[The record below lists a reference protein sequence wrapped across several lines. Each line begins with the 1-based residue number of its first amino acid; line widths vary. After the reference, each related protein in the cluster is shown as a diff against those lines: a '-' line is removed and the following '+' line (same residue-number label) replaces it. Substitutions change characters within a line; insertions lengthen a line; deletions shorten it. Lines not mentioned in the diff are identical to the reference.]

1 MAAPQ
6 QEFCSLVEMLR
17 KRADA
22 HPGKPA
28 YVFLSDGEHES
39 GSLTYG
45 ELDLK
50 SRVLAAQ
57 LQQEV
62 IPGTRA
68 LLLYPSG
75 LEFITAFFGCLY
87 AGIVAVPLAL
97 PHLVRLNRT
106 LPRLRAIAHDAEA
119 KLVLTTATVGRRM
132 NELIASAP
140 ELAGSRF
147 IATDHVVQ
155 GSAVQWQEPRL
166 ASDAIAFLQYTS
178 GSTSTPRGV
187 VLSHLNIL
195 QNLAYIQQCEGNT
208 EDSRSVSWLPI
219 HHDMGLIEG
228 ILQPAFGGY
237 TAHLMP
243 PVSFLQRPIR
253 WLQAISRYRATIS
266 GGPDFAY
273 ELCTRKI
280 TPEQC
285 RDLDL
290 RCWKVA
296 YNGSEPI
303 RASSMV
309 GFGNKFSSYGFTG
322 HAFRPVYGLAEA
334 TLLVSSGGGDKVP
347 ASITVDAAALARDEV
362 CEISAEDERGITLV
376 GCGVPGAPTRAVIVN
391 PATCKVCRYEEV
403 GEIWVAS
410 PSVARGYWN
419 RQRDTEQT
427 FQATVTDSG
436 EGPFLRTGDLG
447 FLRDNHLFI
456 TGRIKDVIIIRGGKF
471 YPQDIEQTVER
482 THPMIRP
489 GGAAAFSIPSATG
502 ERLVVLAEL
511 DRSMA
516 RGTYADRLGA
526 SALMPPNFDR
536 AVGDLR
542 EAIADQHEIQ
552 VSVIWLLS
560 GGVLPKTTSGK
571 LQRYACRAGFL
582 AGHFE
587 PIVGWPDT
595 CQEHVGPSVSLGE
608 SR

>member
-6 QEFCSLVEMLR
+6 QGFCSLVEMLR
-17 KRADA
+17 ERADA
-22 HPGKPA
+22 HPGKRA
-28 YVFLSDGEHES
+28 YVFLSDGEQES

-50 SRVLAAQ
+50 SRVLAAH

-62 IPGTRA
+62 IPGTHA

-87 AGIVAVPLAL
+87 AGIVAIPLAL

-119 KLVLTTATVGRRM
+119 KLVLTTATVGRRT
-132 NELIASAP
+132 NELIASVP
-140 ELAGSRF
+140 ELAGARF
-147 IATDHVVQ
+147 LATDHVAQ
-155 GSAVQWQEPRL
+155 GSAVHWQEPRL
-166 ASDAIAFLQYTS
+166 APDAIALLQYTS

-195 QNLAYIQQCEGNT
+195 QNLAYIQQSEDNT

-228 ILQPAFGGY
+228 ILQPAFTGY
-237 TAHLMP
+237 TAYLMP

-273 ELCTRKI
+273 DLCTRKI

-303 RASSMV
+303 RASSMA
-309 GFGNKFSSYGFTG
+309 GFVNKFSAYGFTG
-322 HAFRPVYGLAEA
+322 HALRPVYGLAEA
-334 TLLVSSGGGDKVP
+334 TLLVSSGGRSDVP

-362 CEISAEDERGITLV
+362 HEISAEDERGITLV
-376 GCGVPGAPTRAVIVN
+376 GCGVPAPPTRIVIVN
-391 PATCKVCRYEEV
+391 PATRKARSHEEV

-419 RQRDTEQT
+419 RQRDTELT
-427 FQATVTDSG
+427 FQATLTDSG

-447 FLRDNHLFI
+447 FVRGNNLFI
-456 TGRIKDVIIIRGGKF
+456 TGRSKDVIIIRGGKF

-516 RGTYADRLGA
+516 RGTYVDRRGA

-536 AVGDLR
+536 VVGDLR

-552 VSVIWLLS
+552 VSAIWLLS

-587 PIVGWPDT
+587 PIAGWPDT
-595 CQEHVGPSVSLGE
+595 RQEHVGPSVSLGE

>member
-1 MAAPQ
+1 MAEPQ

-17 KRADA
+17 ERAAA

-45 ELDLK
+45 DLDLK
-50 SRVLAAQ
+50 SRVLAAH

-87 AGIVAVPLAL
+87 AGIVAIPLAL
-97 PHLVRLNRT
+97 PHLVKLNRT

-119 KLVLTTATVGRRM
+119 KLVLTTATVGRRT
-132 NELIASAP
+132 NELIASVP
-140 ELAGSRF
+140 ELAGARF
-147 IATDHVVQ
+147 IATDHVAQ
-155 GSAVQWQEPRL
+155 GSAVPWQEPRL
-166 ASDAIAFLQYTS
+166 TPDAIAFLQYTS

-195 QNLAYIQQCEGNT
+195 QNLAYIQQSEDNT

-303 RASSMV
+303 RASSMA
-309 GFGNKFSSYGFTG
+309 GFVNKFSSYGFTG

-334 TLLVSSGGGDKVP
+334 TLLVSSGGGDGAP

-362 CEISAEDERGITLV
+362 REISAEDERGITLV
-376 GCGVPGAPTRAVIVN
+376 GCGVPAAPTRAVIVN
-391 PATCKVCRYEEV
+391 PATRKACSYEEV

-410 PSVARGYWN
+410 PSVAQGYWN
-419 RQRDTEQT
+419 CQRDTEQT
-427 FQATVTDSG
+427 FQAIATDSG
-436 EGPFLRTGDLG
+436 EEPFLRTGDLG
-447 FLRDNHLFI
+447 FLRANNLFI

-489 GGAAAFSIPSATG
+489 CGAAAFSIPSATG

-511 DRSMA
+511 DRRMSRTA
-516 RGTYADRLGA
+516 YADHGGA
-526 SALMPPNFDR
+526 SSMTSCDLGRIM
-536 AVGDLR
+536 GDLR

-552 VSVIWLLS
+552 VSAIWLLS
-560 GGVLPKTTSGK
+560 GGVLSKTTSGK

-587 PIVGWPDT
+587 PLAAWPDT
-595 CQEHVGPSVSLGE
+595 RQEHVSPSVSLEE

>member
-6 QEFCSLVEMLR
+6 QGFCSLVEMLR
-17 KRADA
+17 ERADA
-22 HPGKPA
+22 HPGKRA

-62 IPGTRA
+62 IPGTHA

-87 AGIVAVPLAL
+87 AGVVAIPLA
-97 PHLVRLNRT
+97 PPNLVRPNRI
-106 LPRLRAIAHDAEA
+106 LLRLRAIVQDAEA
-119 KLVLTTATVGRRM
+119 KIVLTTTTVARRA
-132 NELIASAP
+132 NELIASVP
-140 ELAGSRF
+140 ELAGAKF
-147 IATDHVVQ
+147 VATDQ
-155 GSAVQWQEPRL
+155 LDSGSAFRWQEPEL
-166 ASDAIAFLQYTS
+166 APEAIAFLQYTS
-178 GSTSTPRGV
+178 GSTSAPRGV
-187 VLSHLNIL
+187 VLSHSNIIH
-195 QNLAYIQQCEGNT
+195 NLAYIQQCEANT
-208 EDSRSVSWLPI
+208 EDSRSVSWLPM

-228 ILQPAFGGY
+228 VLQPAFGGY
-237 TAHLMP
+237 TAYLMP

-253 WLQAISRYRATIS
+253 WLQAISQYRATIS

-280 TPEQC
+280 PLDQC

-290 RCWKVA
+290 RCWNIA

-303 RASSMV
+303 RASSMA
-309 GFGNKFSSYGFTG
+309 GFVKKFGPYGFTEI
-322 HAFRPVYGLAEA
+322 AFRHVYGLAEA
-334 TLLVSSGGGDKVP
+334 TLLVSSGSSDSVH
-347 ASITVDAAALARDEV
+347 ASMTVDAAALARDEIR
-362 CEISAEDERGITLV
+362 ELSTEDERGITLV
-376 GCGVPGAPTRAVIVN
+376 GCGMPTPPTRVCIVN
-391 PATCKVCRYEEV
+391 PATLTTCRHEEV

-427 FQATVTDSG
+427 FQATATDSG

-447 FLRDNHLFI
+447 FLRGHHLFI

-482 THPMIRP
+482 AHPMIRP
-489 GGAAAFSIPSATG
+489 GGAAAFSISSATG

-516 RGTYADRLGA
+516 RGTYADRLAA

-536 AVGDLR
+536 VVGDLR
-542 EAIADQHEIQ
+542 EAVADQHEIQ
-552 VSVIWLLS
+552 VSAIWLLS

-587 PIVGWPDT
+587 PIAEWPDT
-595 CQEHVGPSVSLGE
+595 RHEHVTPPVPLE
-608 SR
+608 ELR

>member
-1 MAAPQ
+1 MDVSR
-6 QEFCSLVEMLR
+6 QECGSLVEMLR
-17 KRADA
+17 ERAGVHHD
-22 HPGKPA
+22 KCA
-28 YVFLSDGEHES
+28 YVFLSDGEHEA

-45 ELDLK
+45 ELDRR
-50 SRVLAAQ
+50 SRALAAY
-57 LQQEV
+57 LQRDV
-62 IPGTRA
+62 APGTHA

-87 AGIVAVPLAL
+87 AGIVAIPLAL
-97 PHLVRLNRT
+97 PHLARLNRA
-106 LPRLRAIAHDAEA
+106 LPRLRAIAQDAEA
-119 KLVLTTATVGRRM
+119 KLVLTTATVGRRA
-132 NELIASAP
+132 NELIASVP
-140 ELAGSRF
+140 ELAGARF
-147 IATDHVVQ
+147 IATDHVAQ
-155 GSAVQWQEPRL
+155 GSAIQWQEPRL
-166 ASDAIAFLQYTS
+166 APDAIAFLQYTS

-195 QNLAYIQQCEGNT
+195 HNLAYIHQCEDNT
-208 EDSRSVSWLPI
+208 VDSRSVSWLPV

-228 ILQPAFGGY
+228 ILQPAFTGY
-237 TAHLMP
+237 TAYLMP

-253 WLQAISRYRATIS
+253 WLQAISRYRATVS

-290 RCWKVA
+290 RCWKIA

-303 RASSMV
+303 RASSMA
-309 GFGNKFSSYGFTG
+309 GFVNKFSSYGFTG
-322 HAFRPVYGLAEA
+322 HALRPVYGLAEA
-334 TLLVSSGGGDKVP
+334 TLLVSSGSRGGVP
-347 ASITVDAAALARDEV
+347 ASISVDAAALARDEV
-362 CEISAEDERGITLV
+362 REISAEDERGITLV
-376 GCGVPGAPTRAVIVN
+376 GCGVPALPTRIVIVN
-391 PATCKVCRYEEV
+391 PTTRKARSHEEV

-419 RQRDTEQT
+419 RQRDTELT
-427 FQATVTDSG
+427 FQAMLTDSG

-447 FLRDNHLFI
+447 FLKGHNLFC

-482 THPMIRP
+482 THPAIRA
-489 GGAAAFSIPSATG
+489 GSSAAFSVPSATG

-511 DRSMA
+511 DRRMA
-516 RGTYADRLGA
+516 RTAYADHAGA
-526 SALMPPNFDR
+526 SSMTSCDLGRIM
-536 AVGDLR
+536 GDLR
-542 EAIADQHEIQ
+542 EAIADQHEVQ
-552 VSVIWLLS
+552 VSAIWLLS

-582 AGHFE
+582 AGYFE
-587 PIVGWPDT
+587 PIAGWPDT
-595 CQEHVGPSVSLGE
+595 RQEHVSPSVSLEE

>member
-1 MAAPQ
+1 MSAPQ
-6 QEFCSLVEMLR
+6 QGFRSLVEMLR
-17 KRADA
+17 ERADA
-22 HPGKPA
+22 HPGKCA

-39 GSLTYG
+39 GRLTYG

-50 SRVLAAQ
+50 SRVLAAH

-62 IPGTRA
+62 LPGTHA

-87 AGIVAVPLAL
+87 AGVVAIPLAL

-132 NELIASAP
+132 NELIASVP
-140 ELAGSRF
+140 ELVGARF
-147 IATDHVVQ
+147 IATDHVAS

-166 ASDAIAFLQYTS
+166 PPDTIAFLQYTS

-195 QNLAYIQQCEGNT
+195 QNLAYIQQCEDNT
-208 EDSRSVSWLPI
+208 EDSRSVSWLPM

-273 ELCTRKI
+273 DLCTRKI

-303 RASSMV
+303 RASSMA
-309 GFGNKFSSYGFTG
+309 GFVKKFSSYGFTG
-322 HAFRPVYGLAEA
+322 HALRPVYGLAEA
-334 TLLVSSGGGDKVP
+334 TLLVSSGGRGGVP

-362 CEISAEDERGITLV
+362 REISAEDERGITLV
-376 GCGVPGAPTRAVIVN
+376 GCGVPAPPTRIVIVN
-391 PATCKVCRYEEV
+391 PATCKARSHEEV

-419 RQRDTEQT
+419 RQQDTELT
-427 FQATVTDSG
+427 FQATATDSG

-447 FLRDNHLFI
+447 FLRGNNLFI

-482 THPMIRP
+482 THPVIRP

-511 DRSMA
+511 DRRMA
-516 RGTYADRLGA
+516 RTAYADHAGA
-526 SALMPPNFDR
+526 SSMTSCDLGRIM
-536 AVGDLR
+536 GDLR

-552 VSVIWLLS
+552 VSAIWLLS
-560 GGVLPKTTSGK
+560 GGVLSKTTSGK

-587 PIVGWPDT
+587 PIAGWPDT
-595 CQEHVGPSVSLGE
+595 RQEHVSPSVSLEE

>member
-6 QEFCSLVEMLR
+6 QGYCSLVEMLR
-17 KRADA
+17 ERADA
-22 HPGKPA
+22 HPGKCA

-39 GSLTYG
+39 GNLTYG
-45 ELDLK
+45 ELDQK

-97 PHLVRLNRT
+97 PHLVRLSRT

-132 NELIASAP
+132 NELIASVP
-140 ELAGSRF
+140 ELAGARF
-147 IATDHVVQ
+147 IVTDHMAQ
-155 GSAVQWQEPRL
+155 ESAVPWKEPRL

-187 VLSHLNIL
+187 VLSHRNIL
-195 QNLAYIQQCEGNT
+195 QNLAYIQQSEDNT

-253 WLQAISRYRATIS
+253 WLQTISRYRATIS

-273 ELCTRKI
+273 DLCTRKI

-303 RASSMV
+303 RASSMA
-309 GFGNKFSSYGFTG
+309 GFISKFSPYGFAG
-322 HAFRPVYGLAEA
+322 HALRPVYGLAEA
-334 TLLVSSGGGDKVP
+334 TLLVSSGGRGGVP
-347 ASITVDAAALARDEV
+347 ASITVDAAALARDRV
-362 CEISAEDERGITLV
+362 REISAEDERGITLV
-376 GCGVPGAPTRAVIVN
+376 GCGVPASPTRIVIVN
-391 PATCKVCRYEEV
+391 PATCKACSHEEV

-419 RQRDTEQT
+419 RQRDNELT

-447 FLRDNHLFI
+447 FLRDNNLFI

-489 GGAAAFSIPSATG
+489 GGAAAFSIPGATG

-516 RGTYADRLGA
+516 RGTYADRLVA
-526 SALMPPNFDR
+526 SALMPANFDR
-536 AVGDLR
+536 VVGDLR

-552 VSVIWLLS
+552 VSAIWLLS

-582 AGHFE
+582 GGHFE
-587 PIVGWPDT
+587 PIAGWPDT
-595 CQEHVGPSVSLGE
+595 RQEHVSPSVRLE
-608 SR
+608 ELR

>member
-1 MAAPQ
+1 MTAPQ
-6 QEFCSLVEMLR
+6 QGFCSLVEMLR
-17 KRADA
+17 ERADA
-22 HPGKPA
+22 HPDKCA

-39 GSLTYG
+39 GNLTYG

-50 SRVLAAQ
+50 SRVLAAH

-68 LLLYPSG
+68 LLLYSSG

-87 AGIVAVPLAL
+87 AGIVAIPLAL

-132 NELIASAP
+132 NELIASVP
-140 ELAGSRF
+140 ELAEARF
-147 IATDHVVQ
+147 IATDHVVH

-195 QNLAYIQQCEGNT
+195 QNLAYIQQCEDNT

-273 ELCTRKI
+273 DLCTRKI

-303 RASSMV
+303 RANSMA
-309 GFGNKFSSYGFTG
+309 GFVNKFASYGFTG
-322 HAFRPVYGLAEA
+322 HACRPVYGLAEA
-334 TLLVSSGGGDKVP
+334 TLLVSSGGGDRVP

-362 CEISAEDERGITLV
+362 REISAEDERGITLV
-376 GCGVPGAPTRAVIVN
+376 GCGVPAAPTRIVIVN
-391 PATCKVCRYEEV
+391 PATCKARSHEEV

-419 RQRDTEQT
+419 RQRDTELT
-427 FQATVTDSG
+427 FQATLTDSG

-447 FLRDNHLFI
+447 FLRGNSLFI

-482 THPMIRP
+482 AHPMIRP

-516 RGTYADRLGA
+516 RGTYADRLVA
-526 SALMPPNFDR
+526 SALMSPNFDR
-536 AVGDLR
+536 VVGDLR

-552 VSVIWLLS
+552 VSAIWLLS

-587 PIVGWPDT
+587 PIAGWPET
-595 CQEHVGPSVSLGE
+595 RQEHVGPSVSLGE

>member
-1 MAAPQ
+1 M
-6 QEFCSLVEMLR
+6 
-17 KRADA
+17 
-22 HPGKPA
+22 
-28 YVFLSDGEHES
+28 
-39 GSLTYG
+39 
-45 ELDLK
+45 
-50 SRVLAAQ
+50 
-57 LQQEV
+57 
-62 IPGTRA
+62 
-68 LLLYPSG
+68 
-75 LEFITAFFGCLY
+75 
-87 AGIVAVPLAL
+87 
-97 PHLVRLNRT
+97 
-106 LPRLRAIAHDAEA
+106 
-119 KLVLTTATVGRRM
+119 
-132 NELIASAP
+132 
-140 ELAGSRF
+140 
-147 IATDHVVQ
+147 
-155 GSAVQWQEPRL
+155 
-166 ASDAIAFLQYTS
+166 
-178 GSTSTPRGV
+178 
-187 VLSHLNIL
+187 
-195 QNLAYIQQCEGNT
+195 
-208 EDSRSVSWLPI
+208 

-243 PVSFLQRPIR
+243 PASFLQRPIR

-273 ELCTRKI
+273 DLCTRKI

-303 RASSMV
+303 RASSMA
-309 GFGNKFSSYGFTG
+309 GFVNKFSSYGFTG
-322 HAFRPVYGLAEA
+322 HALRPVYGLAEA
-334 TLLVSSGGGDKVP
+334 TLLVSSGGRGGVP

-362 CEISAEDERGITLV
+362 REISAEDERGITLV
-376 GCGVPGAPTRAVIVN
+376 GCGVPAPPTRIVIVN
-391 PATCKVCRYEEV
+391 PATCKARSHEEV

-419 RQRDTEQT
+419 RQQDTELT
-427 FQATVTDSG
+427 FQATATDSG

-447 FLRDNHLFI
+447 FLRGNNLFI

-482 THPMIRP
+482 THPVIRP

-511 DRSMA
+511 DRRMA
-516 RGTYADRLGA
+516 RTAYADHAGA
-526 SALMPPNFDR
+526 SSMTSCDLGRIM
-536 AVGDLR
+536 GDLR

-552 VSVIWLLS
+552 VSAIWLLS
-560 GGVLPKTTSGK
+560 GGVLSKTTSGK

-587 PIVGWPDT
+587 PIAGWPDT
-595 CQEHVGPSVSLGE
+595 RQEHVSPSVSPEE

>member
-1 MAAPQ
+1 MSAPQ
-6 QEFCSLVEMLR
+6 QGFRSLVEMLR
-17 KRADA
+17 ERADA
-22 HPGKPA
+22 HPGKCA

-39 GSLTYG
+39 GRLTYG

-50 SRVLAAQ
+50 SRVLAAH

-62 IPGTRA
+62 LPGTHA

-87 AGIVAVPLAL
+87 AGVVAIPLAL

-119 KLVLTTATVGRRM
+119 KLVLTTATVERRM
-132 NELIASAP
+132 NELIASVP
-140 ELAGSRF
+140 ELVGARF
-147 IATDHVVQ
+147 IATDHVAP

-166 ASDAIAFLQYTS
+166 APAIAFLQYTS

-195 QNLAYIQQCEGNT
+195 QNLAYIQQCEDNT
-208 EDSRSVSWLPI
+208 EDSRSVSWLPM

-237 TAHLMP
+237 TAHLLP

-273 ELCTRKI
+273 DLCMRKI

-303 RASSMV
+303 RASSMA
-309 GFGNKFSSYGFTG
+309 GFVKKFSSYGFTG
-322 HAFRPVYGLAEA
+322 HALRPVYGLAEA
-334 TLLVSSGGGDKVP
+334 TLLVSSGGRGGVP

-362 CEISAEDERGITLV
+362 REISAEDERGITLV
-376 GCGVPGAPTRAVIVN
+376 GCGVPASPTRIVIVN
-391 PATCKVCRYEEV
+391 PATRKARSHEEV

-419 RQRDTEQT
+419 RQRDTELT
-427 FQATVTDSG
+427 FQATATDSG

-447 FLRDNHLFI
+447 FLRGNNLFI

-482 THPMIRP
+482 THPVIRP

-511 DRSMA
+511 DRRMSRTA
-516 RGTYADRLGA
+516 YADHAGA
-526 SALMPPNFDR
+526 SSMTSCDLGRIM
-536 AVGDLR
+536 GDLR

-552 VSVIWLLS
+552 VSAIWLLS
-560 GGVLPKTTSGK
+560 GGVLSKTTSGK

-587 PIVGWPDT
+587 PIAAWLDT
-595 CQEHVGPSVSLGE
+595 HQEHVSPAISLEE